1 MKKILITAVAML
13 LGFAASEAQ
22 SPESYVQKYNSLVNA
37 YLADGDVEMRDQI
50 DMLLR
55 GGRNKCY
62 ISNRMGR
69 DMALERNIDVELM
82 HSDTYHNQLYNWRK
96 KGVVD
101 NISLENITWMQSWEE
116 PRLKI
121 GPDQPPIQFVSANLR
136 TTGSRQYD
144 TSDLFY
150 VQSGHI
156 VSIVDMGR
164 GGLGNAMRLYNEKN
178 YDEAFKLFRHIAY
191 TNRNALKARYY
202 TAVMLI
208 TGKGCKNIDKKVRD
222 NDAAWLGLSG
232 YLTADGDLA
241 ALANKFSMQLPF
253 SEHDIYGYAPA
264 YNGRRVI
271 KKGHDKYGIIDD
283 SGRMILNFRKGD
295 SGPLSC
301 SGYAVVVEPGSKKGL
316 MDSDGNIVIPYDY
329 DVILPYSHKGNI
341 FAIKNGSL
349 LLLSDTGVL
358 LKRIDGAFTHLE
370 IVTRDGLIMVCNGG
384 KYELY
389 NYDGQLVYDHNSFGR
404 WKYEKNTGELTLQKD
419 DETIYSSME
428 MW

>member
-13 LGFAASEAQ
+13 LGFAASKAQ

-62 ISNRMGR
+62 ISNRIGR

-96 KGVVD
+96 KGVV
-101 NISLENITWMQSWEE
+101 
-116 PRLKI
+116 
-121 GPDQPPIQFVSANLR
+121 
-136 TTGSRQYD
+136 D

-283 SGRMILNFRKGD
+283 SGRMILNFSKGD
-295 SGPLSC
+295 SGQLSC